1 MWFGFYAAGAAAIP
15 GARQAPLIDFGRF
28 KFSLEPK
35 RTEKPVAQGNI
46 ATIQVMRGFAAMA
59 VALYHTHVILSM
71 KEYGGYEIYGNV
83 ASLGWIGVNFFFV
96 LSGFI
101 ILFAHGKD
109 IGDSASLGRYFWR
122 RCSRVY
128 PIYWIFLTLFIVM
141 AMRGMGTHGV
151 DLSPRALFS
160 AYSLF
165 QIMDA
170 PPLPLKV
177 AWTLLLEMKFYL
189 VFATLILWRRAGL
202 VIMALWAL
210 AILLRNTVEPFPDFA
225 ALGPDWGLLSIWNIY
240 FLFGM
245 AACWTATRLTNASG
259 PLFLVAGLAMLVY
272 TMSGAPGQE
281 FAMRMPPLLTQL
293 AICFAAIITGAVMC
307 ERRYGWKL
315 PKWSLLLGN
324 ASYSIYLV
332 HSAAISAVAGINMK
346 FGHGQVPSAVLFI
359 GVFAIAVTAGVFVHL
374 FLEKPIL
381 NLLREKPRARIR
393 EAVPTVAATESPR
406 LVFPVLAPRHG

>member
-1 MWFGFYAAGAAAIP
+1 MWFRFHAAGAAAIP
-15 GARQAPLIDFGRF
+15 GVRQARLIDFGCF
-28 KFSLEPK
+28 KFDLEPK
-35 RTEKPVAQGNI
+35 KAETPVSQGNI
-46 ATIQVMRGFAAMA
+46 ATIQVMRGIAAMA

-71 KEYGGYEIYGNV
+71 KEYGGNEIFGSLAN
-83 ASLGWIGVNFFFV
+83 LGWIGVNFFFV

-101 ILFAHGKD
+101 ILFAHAKD
-109 IGDSASLGRYFWR
+109 IGDKASLGRYFWR
-122 RCSRVY
+122 RCARVY

-165 QIMDA
+165 QVMEA

-189 VFATLILWRRAGL
+189 VFATLILWRRAG
-202 VIMALWAL
+202 VAIMALWAL

-225 ALGPDWGLLSIWNIY
+225 ALGPDWGLLSIWNIN
-240 FLFGM
+240 FLFGL
-245 AACWTATRLTNASG
+245 AACWTATRVTNAAG
-259 PLFLVAGLAMLVY
+259 PFFFVAGLAMLAY
-272 TMSGAPGQE
+272 TMAGAPGQE
-281 FAMRMPPLLTQL
+281 FAMRMPPLLTQF
-293 AICFAAIITGAVMC
+293 AICFAAIITGAVLC

-315 PKWSLLLGN
+315 PKWNLLLGN

-332 HSAAISAVAGINMK
+332 HSAAISAVAGLNMK
-346 FGHGQVPSAVLFI
+346 FGHGHVPPVALFI

-374 FLEKPIL
+374 FLEQPIL
-381 NLLREKPRARIR
+381 RLLRGKPRARVR
-393 EAVPTVAATESPR
+393 QAVPVVATGAPG
-406 LVFPVLAPRHG
+406 LVFPVLSPRHG